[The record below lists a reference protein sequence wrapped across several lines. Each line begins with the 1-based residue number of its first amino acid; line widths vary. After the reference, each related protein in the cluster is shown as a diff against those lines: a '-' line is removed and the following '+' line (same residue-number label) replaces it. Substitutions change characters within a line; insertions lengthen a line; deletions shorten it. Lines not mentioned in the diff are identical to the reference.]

1 MPSPLP
7 TSSFLAVGGSCSLM
21 RQETEINGGGPP
33 QAACAIT
40 RKRVGEAGKTPE
52 LFFLPICFTWKGEQ
66 GKVQMISLLIM
77 IISSSSMTENI
88 HIRAGGKRRGHVRAL
103 PFHHCLS
110 LWSSACTEQLVTQQP
125 LAWAEFASPHSKF
138 QTLFQCRDFRHD
150 NFLKSVP
157 SQI

>member
-1 MPSPLP
+1 MKGIRFTSLSSSFLDPSPTPPFPTNYSFSSMPSPLP
-7 TSSFLAVGGSCSLM
+7 ASSFLPVGGSCSLM

-40 RKRVGEAGKTPE
+40 RKRVREARKTPE

-88 HIRAGGKRRGHVRAL
+88 HIRAGGKCRGHVHAL
-103 PFHHCLS
+103 PLHHCLP
-110 LWSSACTEQLVTQQP
+110 LWSSACT
-125 LAWAEFASPHSKF
+125 A
-138 QTLFQCRDFRHD
+138 
-150 NFLKSVP
+150 
-157 SQI
+157 